1 MNPASRCW
9 AEISSSALRHN
20 FAFLR
25 SRLPHSVRIMAVVK
39 ADAYGHSAHIVVPCL
54 SEEADAFG
62 VANLA
67 EARAIAHL
75 ANERPLFILS
85 PALPHER
92 ETIARHRFIPFVS
105 SLEEARDYASFG
117 SADVPVE
124 IHLTIDT
131 GMGRIGIPA
140 HQAREVLGDIA
151 RLPGLV
157 ITGINSHFPSA
168 DEDPVFT
175 HEQIRRWDDL
185 VAFAKPLFPA
195 LRTIHIANSA
205 GALAF
210 PHGSCNLVRAGLAL
224 YGASPLPEFQQAL
237 RPVLNWKT
245 RVSLVRELPAGH
257 GISYGSTFVT
267 PAPMR
272 VATLAA
278 GYADGY
284 HRRLSNQNASVI
296 IRETRC
302 PILGRITMDQIM
314 ADVSHLPETVPGDEA
329 LLMGESSPALS
340 IPASELAQ
348 KAGTIPWE
356 IFTSIAKRTDRL
368 ATP

>member
-1 MNPASRCW
+1 MNPVSRCW

-25 SRLPHSVRIMAVVK
+25 GSLPASIRIMAVVK
-39 ADAYGHSAHIVVPCL
+39 ADAYGHSANIVVPCL

-67 EARAIAHL
+67 EARAIAQL
-75 ANERPLFILS
+75 ANERPIFILS
-85 PALPHER
+85 PALPDER

-105 SLEEARDYASFG
+105 CVDEARHYASFG
-117 SADVPVE
+117 TPDAPVE

-140 HQAREVLGDIA
+140 HVAHATLREVACIPSVA
-151 RLPGLV
+151 

-168 DEDPVFT
+168 DENPTFT
-175 HEQIRRWDDL
+175 QQQIHRWEEI

-205 GALAF
+205 GSLAF
-210 PHGSCNLVRAGLAL
+210 PPGSCNLVRAGLAL

-245 RVSLVRELPAGH
+245 RISLVRELPAGH
-257 GISYGSTFVT
+257 GISSGSTFVT
-267 PAPMR
+267 PTPMR
-272 VATLAA
+272 IATLAA

-284 HRRLSNQNASVI
+284 HRRLSNQNACII

-302 PILGRITMDQIM
+302 PILGRVTMDQIM
-314 ADVSHLPETVPGDEA
+314 ADVSHLPEAIPGDEA
-329 LLMGESSPALS
+329 LLMGQTPSQLA

-356 IFTSIAKRTDRL
+356 IFTSIAKRTNRI

>member
-1 MNPASRCW
+1 
-9 AEISSSALRHN
+9 
-20 FAFLR
+20 
-25 SRLPHSVRIMAVVK
+25 MAVVK
-39 ADAYGHSAHIVVPCL
+39 ADAYGHSANIVVPCL

-92 ETIARHRFIPFVS
+92 EPIARHRFIPFVS
-105 SLEEARDYASFG
+105 SIDEARDYASFG

-140 HQAREVLGDIA
+140 HQAREVLGNIA

-157 ITGINSHFPSA
+157 ISGINSHFPSA
-168 DEDPVFT
+168 DENPTFT
-175 HEQIRRWDDL
+175 REQIQRWEEI
-185 VAFAKPLFPA
+185 VACAKPLFPA
-195 LRTIHIANSA
+195 LQTIHIANSA
-205 GALAF
+205 GSLAF

-257 GISYGSTFVT
+257 GIS
-267 PAPMR
+267 
-272 VATLAA
+272 
-278 GYADGY
+278 YADGY

-348 KAGTIPWE
+348 KAATIPWE
-356 IFTSIAKRTDRL
+356 IFTSISKRTDRL